1 MGCLFVLVLAG
12 VSAAMISFFGYPL
25 WVMVVLGSLW
35 LAAVVVSAISG
46 HHGFGGHGNTDLT
59 IVIAGLVIAA
69 AIIIPQQKAHEP
81 CNQARIALTKL
92 ADAENEYFSR
102 HKTFTAEITRL
113 NLKQNPEVYIMIL
126 RRDEQSFIA
135 AATHVSCNKDKDGTP
150 FVFMWDSAK
159 GGLQ

>member
-1 MGCLFVLVLAG
+1 MGCLLVLVLGG

-46 HHGFGGHGNTDLT
+46 HHGFGGQGNTDLT
-59 IVIAGLVIAA
+59 IVIAGLAITA
-69 AIIIPQQKAHEP
+69 AIIIPQREAQKP
-81 CNQARIALTKL
+81 CSQARRAVTKL

-102 HKTFTAEITRL
+102 HKTFTTDLARL
-113 NLKQNPEVYIMIL
+113 NLKQNPEIHMMIL
-126 RRDEQSFIA
+126 RADEQSFIA
-135 AATHVSCNKDKDGTP
+135 AATHASCNKDKDGTP
-150 FVFMWDSAK
+150 LVFMWDSAK